1 VLLLAGSPASASA
14 SLSFGPCSGE
24 APASFACATVSVPLE
39 RSGAVPGSVALK
51 LARRQAGL
59 TPSHSAVVALA
70 GGPGQ
75 AALGLGEFLANA
87 IGPALTNRD
96 LLVFDQ
102 RGTGESDP
110 LSCPAFTSQSAS
122 EAGTSVGEDGT
133 SLGELVGSCAQ
144 QLGPARGA
152 FTTRESVADI
162 EAIRRATGYEKLV
175 LYGTSYGTKVALEY
189 AEEYPQNVEALVLD
203 SVVLPT
209 GPEPFALASF
219 HAIPGVLNELCENDA
234 CAGITSNPVAD
245 LARLTAQ
252 LRKHALAGSVYDGT
266 GQRRNVTLDEPG
278 LFEILAAGDLN
289 PALRALLPAAVVS
302 ALDHDPD
309 PLLRLKALSEGLI
322 PTVPGKPPQEGES
335 SVDDT
340 LYVDT
345 SCEETLFPW
354 QRTASAQTRQAEAL
368 TALRALPPSDFNPFD
383 PATALD
389 TSLVP
394 TCVDWPATAPAPPPS
409 RALPNVPTLILSGA
423 QDLRTPTA
431 NARRLAAEIPD
442 AQVLVVPFTGHSVL
456 GADFS
461 GCAEQAVQDF
471 FSSVAV
477 QQCTGT
483 KDVFAP
489 TPVTPTKLSSISPPA
504 VLAGRPG
511 QTLTATLDTILDLER
526 QVAAATL
533 QADAELPAGSSFGG
547 LRGGYARLGSS
558 AVVLDGFSFV
568 PGVEL
573 SGSFPVRF
581 GELQA
586 GTLRVGGSRAAPG
599 TIRLTLGRTAS
610 GRLGG
615 KSFDVELAKVKLARA
630 SGAAGQWPTGKVAF
644 PLPGLAGGR

>member
-1 VLLLAGSPASASA
+1 MLLLAGWPASSSA

-24 APASFACATVSVPLE
+24 APASFACATVVVPLE
-39 RSGAVPGSVALK
+39 RGGGVPGSVTLK
-51 LARRQAGL
+51 LARRQAAL
-59 TPSHSAVVALA
+59 TPSRSAVLALA

-75 AALGLGEFLANA
+75 AALGLGEFLAKA
-87 IGPALTNRD
+87 IEPALTDRD

-110 LSCPAFTSQSAS
+110 LSCSAFTSQSAI
-122 EAGTSVGEDGT
+122 EDAG

-152 FTTRESVADI
+152 FTSRESVADI
-162 EAIRRATGYEKLV
+162 EAIRQAAGYEKLV

-189 AEEYPQNVEALVLD
+189 AEQYPQNVEALVLD

-219 HAIPGVLNELCENDA
+219 HAVPGVLNELCENDA
-234 CAGITSNPVAD
+234 CAGITTNPVGD
-245 LARLTAQ
+245 LTRLAAQ
-252 LRKHALAGSVYDGT
+252 LRKRALGGSVYEGS

-278 LFEILAAGDLN
+278 LFEILGAGDLN
-289 PALRALLPAAVVS
+289 PALRALLPAAIVS
-302 ALDHDPD
+302 ALHHDPD

-322 PTVPGKPPQEGES
+322 PTVPSKPRQEGQS
-335 SVDDT
+335 SIDET
-340 LYVDT
+340 LYVNT

-354 QRTASAQTRQAEAL
+354 QRTATAQTREAEAL
-368 TALRALPPSDFNPFD
+368 AALRGLPHSDFSPFD

-389 TSLVP
+389 ASLVP
-394 TCVDWPATAPAPPPS
+394 TCVDWPAAAPAPQPPG
-409 RALPNVPTLILSGA
+409 ALPNVPTLILSGA

-431 NARRLAAEIPD
+431 NARRLAGEIPD

-461 GCAEQAVQDF
+461 GCAQQAVQDF
-471 FSSVAV
+471 FNAVPV
-477 QQCTGT
+477 QQCPAT

-489 TPVTPTKLSSISPPA
+489 TPVTPTELSSIHPPV
-504 VLAGRPG
+504 VLGGRPG

-526 QVAAATL
+526 QVTAATL

-547 LRGGYARLGSS
+547 LRGGYARLESS

-573 SGSFPVRF
+573 SGSFPIRF
-581 GELQA
+581 GELQP
-586 GTLRVGGSRAAPG
+586 GTLRIGGSRAASG
-599 TIRLTLGRTAS
+599 TIRVKLGETAS

-615 KSFDVELAKVKLARA
+615 RSFDVEIAKVNLARA
-630 SGAAGQWPTGKVAF
+630 FGADGEWPTGKVAF